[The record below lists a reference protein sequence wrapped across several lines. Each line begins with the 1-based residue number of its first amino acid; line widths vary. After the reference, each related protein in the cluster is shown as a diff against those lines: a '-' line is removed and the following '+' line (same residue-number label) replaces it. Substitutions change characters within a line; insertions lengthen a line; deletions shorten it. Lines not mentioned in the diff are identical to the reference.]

1 MEKTNL
7 KSYGDGELSLMVMND
22 YHLYQI
28 FVSAVY
34 MEKFQYIVDEIDEFF
49 EYTDAQLQ
57 DLEDTFEDEKNE
69 DY

>member
-1 MEKTNL
+1 MEKVNL
-7 KSYGDGELSLMVMND
+7 KSYGDGELSLQVMND

>member
-7 KSYGDGELSLMVMND
+7 KSYGDGELSLQVMND

-28 FVSAVY
+28 FISAVY
-34 MEKFQYIVDEIDEFF
+34 MEKFQYIHDEIDEFF

-57 DLEDTFEDEKNE
+57 DLEQTFEDEKDE
-69 DY
+69 

>member
-7 KSYGDGELSLMVMND
+7 KSYGDRELSLMVMND

-34 MEKFQYIVDEIDEFF
+34 MEKFQYIKDEIDGYF

-57 DLEDTFEDEKNE
+57 DLEQTFEDEKNE
-69 DY
+69 E

>member
-1 MEKTNL
+1 MKKVDL
-7 KSYGDGELSLMVMND
+7 KNYGDGELSLMVMND

-34 MEKFQYIVDEIDEFF
+34 MEKFQYIKDEVDMFF

-57 DLEDTFEDEKNE
+57 DLEQTFEDEKNE
-69 DY
+69 E

>member
-7 KSYGDGELSLMVMND
+7 KSYGDGKLSLMVMND

-34 MEKFQYIVDEIDEFF
+34 MEKFQYIKDEIDEFY